1 MILAA
6 RGRSEF
12 EDIWEATMTYKGV
25 AKGKIIELEKS
36 LPYSDGQAVSVS
48 VEALRPDLQPG
59 SAPAILK
66 VMRSLPD
73 LNPYDVDELAHLIR
87 QGRLSVRMQGEF
99 KKDEAD
105 NGR

>member
-1 MILAA
+1 
-6 RGRSEF
+6 
-12 EDIWEATMTYKGV
+12 MTYKGV
-25 AKGKIIELEKS
+25 AKGKIIELEES

-48 VEALRPDLQPG
+48 VEALHPDLQLG

-73 LNPYDVDELAHLIR
+73 LNPDDVDELEQLIR
-87 QGRLSVRMQGEF
+87 QGRLPVRMQGEF
-99 KKDEAD
+99 EKDEAD